1 MRLKN
6 EWNNKM
12 LQNEE
17 HEHSVHFEH
26 EKKMLVVIIFTIFAM
41 IVEIQL
47 GKITHSMSLMAEGY
61 HMSVHVLTLGLTY
74 AAYVIARKLK
84 NSISFQ
90 NGTYKISVLAGYTSA
105 LLLCLTGFG
114 IMFESAMRFFHPEEI
129 HFTEAIY
136 ASIFALV
143 INFICIMVMEGKF
156 HSHCFSHTE
165 ENERK
170 DYNYK
175 AAYYHI
181 LSDVLISILTIAAL
195 VIGKYFNCIH
205 LDALTGIFGAILI
218 LVWSL
223 KLLKHT
229 VKILIDMK

>member
-1 MRLKN
+1 MSEKN
-6 EWNNKM
+6 IHLEHERKM
-12 LQNEE
+12 LI
-17 HEHSVHFEH
+17 
-26 EKKMLVVIIFTIFAM
+26 VILFTIFAM

-47 GKITHSMSLMAEGY
+47 GKMTKSMSLLAEGY

-74 AAYVIARKLK
+74 IAYVIARKLK
-84 NSISFQ
+84 NSPLFE

-105 LLLCLTGFG
+105 LLLALSGFG
-114 IMFESAMRFFHPEEI
+114 IMFESVMRFFTPEKI

-136 ASIFALV
+136 ASIFAFV

-156 HSHCFSHTE
+156 HTHCFEHTDE
-165 ENERK
+165 HK

-195 VIGKYFNCIH
+195 VAGIYFNCIH
-205 LDALTGIFGAILI
+205 LDALTGVFGAVLILI
-218 LVWSL
+218 WSF

-229 VKILIDMK
+229 VKILTDMK